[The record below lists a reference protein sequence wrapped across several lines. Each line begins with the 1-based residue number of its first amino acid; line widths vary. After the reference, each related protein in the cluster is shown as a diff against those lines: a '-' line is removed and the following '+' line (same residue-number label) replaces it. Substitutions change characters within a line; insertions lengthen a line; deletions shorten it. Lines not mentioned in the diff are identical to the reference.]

1 MPQEA
6 PQETSQSHAA
16 IDVHQHL
23 WTPEFVERLRART
36 QVPYLRG
43 WTLHTAA
50 EAPYEV
56 DPQAH
61 DVARRV
67 AVDHEAEV
75 GTACLSLSSPLGIE
89 DLPRPQAGLLID
101 AWHQGV
107 QELPD
112 HFRAWASVPSEDPD
126 LAAVHA
132 LLAQDRFVGL
142 QLPASSVLSPAAWER
157 VSSLLVAAEVAGKP
171 VMIHPGAE
179 PARPLRG
186 SVPGWWDPV
195 VGYVAQMSAAWWGW
209 HAFGGRD
216 LFGDLRLVFAAGAGL
231 APLQAE
237 RHLRRGGT
245 DRPVDP
251 NVYVDTSGYGP
262 RALDALVRVLG
273 IDALVLGSDR
283 PYAEPIGEFL
293 GLAATHALR
302 VRNPLAL
309 LSPTP
314 AYDQAWAVAS

>member
-6 PQETSQSHAA
+6 PVTHAA
-16 IDVHQHL
+16 IDIHQHL

-67 AVDHEAEV
+67 AADHEAEV

-89 DLPRPQAGLLID
+89 DLPRPQASLLID
-101 AWHQGV
+101 AWHRGV
-107 QELPD
+107 RELPE
-112 HFRAWASVPSEDPD
+112 HFRAWAAVPTDEPDIAALHGLLSED
-126 LAAVHA
+126 
-132 LLAQDRFVGL
+132 RFIGL
-142 QLPASSVLSPAAWER
+142 QLPATAVASPDGWER
-157 VSSLLVAAEVAGKP
+157 VSSLLLAAELAGKP

-179 PARPLRG
+179 PLRPLRG
-186 SVPGWWDPV
+186 SVPLWWDPV
-195 VGYVAQMSAAWWGW
+195 VGYVAQMGAAWWGW
-209 HAFGGRD
+209 QAFGGRD

-231 APLQAE
+231 APVHAE
-237 RHLRRGGT
+237 RHLRRGGQ

-302 VRNPLAL
+302 VRNPAAL
-309 LSPTP
+309 LEPTP

>member
-6 PQETSQSHAA
+6 PVTHAA
-16 IDVHQHL
+16 IDIHQHL

-61 DVARRV
+61 DVERRI
-67 AVDHEAEV
+67 AADHEAEV
-75 GTACLSLSSPLGIE
+75 GTSCLSLSAPLGIE
-89 DLPRPQAGLLID
+89 DLPRPQASLLID
-101 AWHQGV
+101 AFHRGV
-107 QELPD
+107 RELPS
-112 HFRAWASVPSEDPD
+112 HFRAWASVPNDEPD
-126 LAAVHA
+126 VAATHA
-132 LLAQDRFVGL
+132 LLAEDRFVGL
-142 QLPASSVLSPAAWER
+142 QLPASAVLTPAGWER
-157 VSSLLVAAEVAGKP
+157 VSALLVAAELAGKP
-171 VMIHPGAE
+171 VLIHPGVE
-179 PARPLRG
+179 QPHPSRG
-186 SVPGWWDPV
+186 PVPDWWHPV

-209 HAFGGRD
+209 QAFGGRD

-231 APLQAE
+231 APVHQE
-237 RHLRRGGT
+237 RYVRRGGT

-283 PYAEPIGEFL
+283 PYGEPIAEFL
-293 GLAATHALR
+293 GLAATHAVR
-302 VRNPLAL
+302 VRNPRAL

-314 AYDQAWAVAS
+314 AHDQAWAVAS